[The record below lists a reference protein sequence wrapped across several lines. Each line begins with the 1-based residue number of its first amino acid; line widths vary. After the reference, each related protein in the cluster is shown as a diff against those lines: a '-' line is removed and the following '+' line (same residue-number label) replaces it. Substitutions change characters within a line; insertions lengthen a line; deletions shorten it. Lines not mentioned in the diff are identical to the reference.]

1 LEINN
6 RPALADTQGDTMK
19 KTILALALAMAAT
32 ASQAANYVSFDVDQV
47 KDTRNGANST
57 AQYLRA
63 GKDMAGLNFD
73 LQARTAVF
81 DKGGMLNSVEVTA
94 GKNIAGLN
102 AFGGVGYDNGFNGKV
117 NGDFTYGLVG
127 VKAGMP
133 VGPLFAFTGV
143 KTRVNWDND
152 NPKQTV
158 SWAGVSMPLTKA
170 VSVSASMSRS
180 LQDIQEKAVGVGLR
194 ISY

>member
-1 LEINN
+1 VKVRHTN
-6 RPALADTQGDTMK
+6 TQKGDLMK
-19 KTILALALAMAAT
+19 KTILALALLAAT
-32 ASQAANYVSFDVDQV
+32 STTQAANYVSFDVDQV
-47 KDTRNGANST
+47 TDTRQKGRPEST
-57 AQYLRA
+57 AQYFRA
-63 GKDMAGLNFD
+63 GKDMAGLNWD
-73 LQARTAVF
+73 LQVRTAVF

-94 GKNIAGLN
+94 GKNIAGVN

-127 VKAGMP
+127 LKAGAP
-133 VGPLFAFTGV
+133 VGPLYAFTGV

-158 SWAGVSMPLTKA
+158 TWVGASVPLTKA
-170 VSVSASMSRS
+170 VNVSASLSRS
-180 LQDIQEKAVGVGLR
+180 LQDIEEKAVGVGLR

>member
-1 LEINN
+1 
-6 RPALADTQGDTMK
+6 MK
-19 KTILALALAMAAT
+19 KTILALALTVAAT
-32 ASQAANYVSFDVDQV
+32 ASHAANYVSFDVDQV
-47 KDTRNGANST
+47 TDTRQKGRPEST
-57 AQYLRA
+57 AQYFRA
-63 GKDMAGLNFD
+63 GKDMAGMNLD
-73 LQARTAVF
+73 LQVRTAVF

-94 GKNIAGLN
+94 GKNIAGVN

-127 VKAGMP
+127 LRAGMP

-158 SWAGVSMPLTKA
+158 TWLGASMPLTKA
-170 VSVSASMSRS
+170 VSVSASLSRS
-180 LQDIQEKAVGVGLR
+180 LQDIEEKAVGVGLR